1 MAKETRKVTQ
11 YKVFTIIKNYSKKK
25 GGRDVNYRSEIALF
39 DDTELA
45 GEYLTKLNGEEVG
58 KDEVITYEIVSKWV
72 EIEPKAE
79 NFSILFNPKY
89 QELEK
94 KVKKGSK
101 VAGLEKLNNK

>member
-11 YKVFTIIKNYSKKK
+11 YKVFTITKNYTKKK
-25 GGRDVNYRSEIALF
+25 KDRDVNYRSEIALF

-58 KDEVITYEIVSKWV
+58 KDEVISYEITTKWV
-72 EIEPKAE
+72 EIEPKE
-79 NFSILFNPKY
+79 GNYSLPLNPKY
-89 QELEK
+89 QEVEK
-94 KVKKGSK
+94 KTKKVSK